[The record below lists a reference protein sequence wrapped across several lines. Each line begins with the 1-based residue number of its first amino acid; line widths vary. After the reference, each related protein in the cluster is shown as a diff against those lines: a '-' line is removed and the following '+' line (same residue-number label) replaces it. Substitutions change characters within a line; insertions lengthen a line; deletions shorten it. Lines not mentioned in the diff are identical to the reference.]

1 MHKNI
6 LEATHKGSQVLV
18 DSIDKMHETSLFI
31 ENKHAKTQ
39 ERIYEKQ
46 LDYFKGKDKLINET
60 HINIMKTITCLTSR
74 S

>member
-1 MHKNI
+1 LLKPHTRGAK
-6 LEATHKGSQVLV
+6 VLV

-46 LDYFKGKDKLINET
+46 LDYFKGRDKLINES